1 MLFMV
6 RFHSQAM
13 CQRRASE
20 CRGGRGV
27 GKVEAGILMKS
38 KFPLCSPLECTIN
51 RPCRRASAPADALG
65 AAGLAQLVEQLI
77 CNHQVAGSIPAAG
90 TIQTNAA
97 ATARRL
103 LFALTVAL
111 ILPGPKAGAL
121 AQDGEPAPTF
131 EQAQARTQYARSR
144 MEAAQ
149 RKVLSLERKEKAA
162 YEKLT
167 DAQKRYEEA
176 KVAADSATEDLR
188 AAQGEHEEATRRYE
202 QESAQ
207 LRRIYLDNEAR
218 RKQRSN

>member
-1 MLFMV
+1 
-6 RFHSQAM
+6 
-13 CQRRASE
+13 
-20 CRGGRGV
+20 
-27 GKVEAGILMKS
+27 
-38 KFPLCSPLECTIN
+38 
-51 RPCRRASAPADALG
+51 
-65 AAGLAQLVEQLI
+65 
-77 CNHQVAGSIPAAG
+77 
-90 TIQTNAA
+90 
-97 ATARRL
+97 
-103 LFALTVAL
+103 LTVAL
-111 ILPGPKAGAL
+111 VLPDPKAGAL
-121 AQDGEPAPTF
+121 AQDGEPPPTF